1 MPVDFARR
9 FPTGPART
17 GRSKDVCWRVF
28 VCALILL
35 ALTLPSHAAQ
45 RAWLVFRV
53 DSVQV
58 FAAEE
63 DRKNAEK
70 VVRHLT
76 LDGLPIADEL
86 GTHRLPRVNIY
97 LASSPKVFREL
108 TGTAL
113 PDWAGAVAIPEARR
127 IVLKSPHWDRDTNLV
142 ETLLHELTHVIV
154 AEVVGNKHVP
164 AWLNEGLAMVYSGRP
179 VYKDGR
185 LIGRALTTRSL
196 IPLSD
201 IDRVL
206 RFRRAKAALA
216 YQESLEA
223 VTYLIQRYG
232 PGAPADILMGLAEGL
247 PFSTAFERAI
257 GRPFRLFELD
267 LIQYWR
273 KTHRWDLLQDLAWIG
288 WVFLVLLAV
297 LAYVLI
303 RRRNARR
310 LAEWDAEAQ
319 PTTNGVWLV
328 TTVSAEPGLLDDTQA
343 SAEEDEKDPE
353 RREP

>member
-1 MPVDFARR
+1 
-9 FPTGPART
+9 
-17 GRSKDVCWRVF
+17 
-28 VCALILL
+28 
-35 ALTLPSHAAQ
+35 
-45 RAWLVFRV
+45 
-53 DSVQV
+53 
-58 FAAEE
+58 
-63 DRKNAEK
+63 

-86 GTHRLPRVNIY
+86 GTHRLPRVDIY
-97 LASSPKVFREL
+97 LAPNAEVFREL

-127 IVLKSPHWDRDTNLV
+127 IVLKSPRWDHGSDLV

-154 AEVVGNKHVP
+154 ADVVGRRHVP

-179 VYKDGR
+179 VYKDAR

-223 VTYLIQRYG
+223 VAYLIQRYG
-232 PGAPADILMGLAEGL
+232 PGAPADILAGLAEGL
-247 PFSTAFERAI
+247 PFDLAFERAI

-288 WVFLVLLAV
+288 WVLLVVLAV
-297 LAYVLI
+297 VAYVLI

-310 LAEWDAEAQ
+310 MAEWEVEDQSA
-319 PTTNGVWLV
+319 PGGIWLV
-328 TTVSAEPGLLDDTQA
+328 TTISAEPGLLDAGRSTDEGGKEE
-343 SAEEDEKDPE
+343 SAERGSP
-353 RREP
+353 